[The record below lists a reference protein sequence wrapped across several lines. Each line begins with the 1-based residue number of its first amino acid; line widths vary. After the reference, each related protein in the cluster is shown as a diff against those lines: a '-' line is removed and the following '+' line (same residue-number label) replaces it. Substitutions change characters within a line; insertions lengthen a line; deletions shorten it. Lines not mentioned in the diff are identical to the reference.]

1 VGEHRVTAWPPAA
14 RDRAGAVGRFAV
26 PLPVPAPATA
36 ARAPSGSQ
44 AALLFGMLGAALRG
58 RLTPGERGR
67 RLRLFFEARGG
78 LWIKL
83 SQLLALRRDVFDES
97 FCAELSALLDSGS
110 ELPFE
115 DVRSVIE
122 AELGEKL
129 EDVFERFDEQ
139 CVAAASTGQTHRA
152 RLRGGP
158 EVAVKVQRP
167 GLEAIVRQ
175 DLRDLDRFLARY
187 GWLALGVSLTWE
199 DLRWEVEQAL
209 AENLDYRLE
218 ATYMMRSRKRLRR
231 HRVFVPKIY
240 TQYAYRR
247 VQVKEW
253 VSGMTMNAF
262 MRAQRESPQQLQR
275 WLEENAIDPVKVGER
290 IFASM
295 MRQIFEENYY
305 HGYWHPGNLLLLRD
319 GWVAIVDF
327 WAMNSLESSFRR
339 KYALFNQAIYDRE
352 YTKAADLLL
361 LLCPALPP
369 TAEPEAIRDQIV
381 SALRTFE
388 VRTFTRGLPFEEKSF
403 SSGMGGV
410 LRALSLSRVP
420 ASWPVMRLDRAF
432 AMIDRSLAPLM
443 PDANVLK
450 LGNRYW
456 YKARKRAMARAT
468 NSSARTR
475 SLSNFLTVLAEGPE
489 FLSEQLLFQGESAR
503 RGAKAFKRTTTKI
516 SELLQVLSGLAAQAT
531 LAAGVLLAAVFL
543 AQHHPAVIAPVR
555 GSLTYVEI
563 FPRLDYAVWVVG
575 LILIFRAFVKLRSLN
590 RRFARIESSSDG
602 PS

>member
-1 VGEHRVTAWPPAA
+1 MTPGSI
-14 RDRAGAVGRFAV
+14 VGRERSAALEPSALSV
-26 PLPVPAPATA
+26 SRDAAAPP
-36 ARAPSGSQ
+36 PSSSASQ
-44 AALLFGMLGAALRG
+44 AWLLLGLLGAAVRG
-58 RLTPGERGR
+58 RLSPRERGR
-67 RLRLFFEARGG
+67 RLRGFFEARGG
-78 LWIKL
+78 LWVKL
-83 SQLLALRRDVFDES
+83 AQLLALRRDLFDEA
-97 FCAELSALLDSGS
+97 FCAELSLLIDRGA
-110 ELPFE
+110 ELPFA
-115 DVRSVIE
+115 DVRLVVE
-122 AELGEKL
+122 AELGETI
-129 EDVFERFDEQ
+129 EEVFESFDEK

-152 RLRGGP
+152 RLHGGP
-158 EVAVKVQRP
+158 DVAVKVQRP
-167 GLEAIVRQ
+167 RLEETVRR
-175 DLRDLDRFLARY
+175 DLRDMDRFLFTFGR
-187 GWLALGVSLTWE
+187 LVLGVSLSWD

-218 ATYMMRSRKRLRR
+218 TTYMMRSRKRLRR
-231 HRVFVPKIY
+231 HGVLVPKVF

-262 MRAQRESPQQLQR
+262 MRAREESPEKLQR
-275 WLEENAIDPVKVGER
+275 WLTENAIDPEVVGKR
-290 IFASM
+290 IFISM

-327 WAMNSLESSFRR
+327 WAMGSLESSFRR

-369 TAEPEAIRDQIV
+369 TAEPEAIRDRIV
-381 SALRTFE
+381 NALRTFE

-403 SSGMGGV
+403 SSGMGEV
-410 LRALSLSRVP
+410 LHALTLSKVP

-432 AMIDRSLAPLM
+432 AMIDRSLAWLM
-443 PDANVLK
+443 PEANVLK
-450 LGNRYW
+450 IGRQYW

-468 NSSARTR
+468 SSSARTR
-475 SLSNFLTVLAEGPE
+475 SLSSFVTVLAEGPE

-516 SELLQVLSGLAAQAT
+516 SDLLQVLTGLAAQAT
-531 LAAGVLLAAVFL
+531 LAGGLLLLVVFL
-543 AQHHPAVIAPVR
+543 AQHHPQAIASVR
-555 GSLTYVEI
+555 GSLTYVDA
-563 FPRLDYAVWVVG
+563 FPHIDYAVWVIG
-575 LILIFRAFVKLRSLN
+575 LALILRAFVKLRSLN
-590 RRFARIESSSDG
+590 KRFARVESNSDG

>member
-1 VGEHRVTAWPPAA
+1 
-14 RDRAGAVGRFAV
+14 
-26 PLPVPAPATA
+26 LPVSREAAPAS
-36 ARAPSGSQ
+36 RAPSGSQ
-44 AALLFGMLGAALRG
+44 AALLLGLLGAALRG
-58 RLTPGERGR
+58 RLTPRERGR
-67 RLRLFFEARGG
+67 RLRLFFESRGG

-83 SQLLALRRDVFDES
+83 AQLLALRRDVFDES
-97 FCAELSALLDSGS
+97 FCEELSLLLDRGS

-115 DVRSVIE
+115 DVRRVIE
-122 AELGEKL
+122 VELGEPL
-129 EDVFERFDEQ
+129 EEVFERFDEK

-167 GLEAIVRQ
+167 DLDAIVRQ
-175 DLRDLDRFLARY
+175 DLRDLDRFLVRF
-187 GWLALGVSLTWE
+187 GWLALGVRLTWE
-199 DLRWEVEQAL
+199 DLQWEVAQAL

-231 HRVFVPKIY
+231 HRVLVPRVY
-240 TQYAYRR
+240 AQYARRR
-247 VQVKEW
+247 VQVKDW
-253 VSGMTMNAF
+253 VPGMTMNAF
-262 MRAQRESPQQLQR
+262 MRARRESPEELQR
-275 WLEENAIDPVKVGER
+275 WLAENDIDPEAVGKR
-290 IFASM
+290 IFVSM

-327 WAMNSLESSFRR
+327 WAMSSLESSFRR

-369 TAEPEAIRDQIV
+369 TAEPEAIRDRIV
-381 SALRTFE
+381 SALRAFE
-388 VRTFTRGLPFEEKSF
+388 VRTFTRGLPFAEKSF

-410 LRALSLSRVP
+410 LRALSDSRVP
-420 ASWPVMRLDRAF
+420 ASWPVMKLDRAF
-432 AMIDRSLAPLM
+432 MMIDRSLALLM

-450 LGNRYW
+450 IGKRYW
-456 YKARKRAMARAT
+456 YKARRRAMARAA
-468 NSSARTR
+468 SSDSRRR
-475 SLSNFLTVLAEGPE
+475 SLASFLTVLAEGPE

-531 LAAGVLLAAVFL
+531 LATGLLLAAVFL
-543 AQHHPAVIAPVR
+543 AQHHPVIVAPMR

-563 FPRLDYAVWVVG
+563 FPRLDYAVWVIG
-575 LILIFRAFVKLRSLN
+575 LLLTFRAFVKLRSLN
-590 RRFARIESSSDG
+590 RRFARIESTSDG